1 MFKVLVVEDDLRMRE
16 LIRELLEKQGYD
28 VAVSADGTQAIPLIK
43 EKDFDV
49 ILTDLRMPESDGM
62 EVLSCAKEMSPFT
75 PVVVL
80 TGFATVNSAVA
91 AMKEGAYDYIQ
102 KPFEPDV
109 LLFTVKR
116 AAEYHRLVDENIR
129 LSAAPEMNPDE
140 FVGSSRA
147 VSELKKL
154 IEKVAPLDTTVLL
167 QGETGTG
174 KEMIAR
180 LIHRL
185 GSRAQEKF
193 LPINCGAMPETLIEA
208 EFFGYEKG
216 SFTGASARKKG
227 LFEAADRGTI
237 FLDEMNNASASLQ
250 VKLLRVLQEGNFMRV
265 GGTEPVAVNVRVIAA
280 CNTDLAK
287 DVEEGKFRKDL
298 FYRLNIVTLL
308 IPPLRERKDDIPY
321 LARHF
326 LSKYCKKFQKEIN
339 AITPEAMAA
348 LVEYPWPG
356 NVRELEN
363 CMEHAVVI
371 EGKDRISAASLQ
383 REILKKKHEAVP
395 YTHAGVF
402 KLEETEKVLI
412 QRALSAFD
420 GQKAKAAQ
428 ALGISL
434 TTLWRKLKKLD
445 LDQD

>member
-1 MFKVLVVEDDLRMRE
+1 
-16 LIRELLEKQGYD
+16 
-28 VAVSADGTQAIPLIK
+28 
-43 EKDFDV
+43 
-49 ILTDLRMPESDGM
+49 
-62 EVLSCAKEMSPFT
+62 
-75 PVVVL
+75 
-80 TGFATVNSAVA
+80 
-91 AMKEGAYDYIQ
+91 
-102 KPFEPDV
+102 
-109 LLFTVKR
+109 
-116 AAEYHRLVDENIR
+116 
-129 LSAAPEMNPDE
+129 
-140 FVGSSRA
+140 
-147 VSELKKL
+147 
-154 IEKVAPLDTTVLL
+154 
-167 QGETGTG
+167 
-174 KEMIAR
+174 
-180 LIHRL
+180 
-185 GSRAQEKF
+185 
-193 LPINCGAMPETLIEA
+193 
-208 EFFGYEKG
+208 
-216 SFTGASARKKG
+216 
-227 LFEAADRGTI
+227 
-237 FLDEMNNASASLQ
+237 
-250 VKLLRVLQEGNFMRV
+250 
-265 GGTEPVAVNVRVIAA
+265 VAVNVRVIAA